1 MYNNDSYV
9 KFLEIFTFLFFVLAL
24 FLLLILAII

>member
-1 MYNNDSYV
+1 MHNNDPYV
-9 KFLEIFTFLFFVLAL
+9 KFLEICTFLFFVLAL